1 MSDLRCAAPALAVP
15 RVFHDDAQR
24 GELVPEPVGAREVTR
39 RAGRDACVE
48 QALDGRREL
57 VGRVG
62 QDCQHGVQLAQRGE
76 DTGGICRR
84 QRADLDPAIDLAHE
98 LEQGGQALGHIQVV
112 VERRPERLDGRSQDI
127 GEGVV
132 VRPVLGIAL
141 ESGDQR
147 VEACGGIALPAGAE
161 LIHAREIVA
170 NGFRALGGDRTVWV
184 LLWAALPL
192 VSPLIF
198 STVAR
203 ATGRSFGTAEFLD
216 AFPTQGGLAWAS
228 LVLLWGCGRLGED
241 AERTRDE
248 LVRSAP
254 RQIPD
259 RLFAAVARRDGPIL
273 LTVVVT
279 GIIVA
284 NNWASFGLLPPL
296 ASLPLFL
303 AYMFPIMTFIWVFV
317 AILTDINM
325 PGLTGLEL
333 ISFVRCHPSYRQI
346 PIIIISTE
354 KTEAD
359 RQRGLALGASD
370 YITKPF
376 APNDLQRVIK
386 QHLGM

>member
-1 MSDLRCAAPALAVP
+1 MVGSRGSD
-15 RVFHDDAQR
+15 
-24 GELVPEPVGAREVTR
+24 EPVTE
-39 RAGRDACVE
+39 
-48 QALDGRREL
+48 
-57 VGRVG
+57 
-62 QDCQHGVQLAQRGE
+62 
-76 DTGGICRR
+76 
-84 QRADLDPAIDLAHE
+84 
-98 LEQGGQALGHIQVV
+98 
-112 VERRPERLDGRSQDI
+112 PEA
-127 GEGVV
+127 GVV
-132 VRPVLGIAL
+132 GGTSL
-141 ESGDQR
+141 E
-147 VEACGGIALPAGAE
+147 PATE
-161 LIHAREIVA
+161 RIL
-170 NGFRALGGDRTVWV
+170 RALGGDRTVWV

-317 AILTDINM
+317 AILTDINRLGELPVVLDRFPQDRTM
-325 PGLTGLEL
+325 GLGGVGSLASTGLGLLLVAAVPVLLAGSDEPVTL
-333 ISFVRCHPSYRQI
+333 AVSLTLVLGVVSVY
-346 PIIIISTE
+346 
-354 KTEAD
+354 
-359 RQRGLALGASD
+359 GLAMWRLHRQMAAAKQRYVATARRLYAEAYAPIRERPDVETLAASSGALSIAQSLD
-370 YITKPF
+370 ERATGLPTWPVDEGTARFVAVVITGVVTSLVVRALF
-376 APNDLQRVIK
+376 AAV
-386 QHLGM
+386 GA